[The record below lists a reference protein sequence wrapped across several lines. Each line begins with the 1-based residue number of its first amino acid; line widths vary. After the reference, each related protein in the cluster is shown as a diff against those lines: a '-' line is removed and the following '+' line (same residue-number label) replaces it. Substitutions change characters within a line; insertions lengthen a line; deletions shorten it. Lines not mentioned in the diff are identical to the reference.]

1 MSRKVVRLTLD
12 NLAAVEAPCRNCL
25 FWELEPV
32 ARSRVPADEVLAEK
46 QAWLSTV
53 LREWGSAGRVL
64 LDDGQP
70 AGLISYAPAVFVPG
84 AATFPTSPVSADAVV
99 LTTVYVD
106 PAHRGYGLGRVLI
119 QTAARDLIKRG
130 GVRAIEAFGGTGGCR
145 VPVDFLGSVG
155 FKTQRP
161 HPVTPRMRMDL
172 KGALTWR
179 DELEAALERLAG
191 VVRPAPEADPASP
204 RVSRGSPGAP

>member
-12 NLAAVEAPCRNCL
+12 NLAAVDAPCQGCL
-25 FWELEPV
+25 FWELDPV
-32 ARSRVPADEVLAEK
+32 AAGRVPAGEVLVEK
-46 QAWLSTV
+46 QAWLSQV

-70 AGLISYAPAVFVPG
+70 VGHIIYAPPVFVPG
-84 AATFPTSPVSADAVV
+84 ASTFPTAPVSPDAVV
-99 LTTVYVD
+99 LMSVYVV
-106 PAHRGYGLGRVLI
+106 PTHRGYGLGRVLI

-130 GVRAIEAFGGTGGCR
+130 GVRALEAFGGDGGCR

-172 KGALTWR
+172 RGALSWR
-179 DELEAALERLAG
+179 DDLEAALERLVG
-191 VVRPAPEADPASP
+191 VVRPHPEPDPAS
-204 RVSRGSPGAP
+204 RATRDG